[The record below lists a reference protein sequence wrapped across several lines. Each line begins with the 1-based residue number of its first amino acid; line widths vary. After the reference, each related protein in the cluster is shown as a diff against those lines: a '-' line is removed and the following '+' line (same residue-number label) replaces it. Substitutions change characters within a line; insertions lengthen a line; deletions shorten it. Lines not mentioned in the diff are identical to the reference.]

1 MLFKKDKKQSNKQTK
16 KKRKK
21 NKKPKQNKISPSCRA
36 SISPVI
42 RKQLNCLCAWY
53 FTEILHCR
61 TTLLIKLIT
70 EMMCVL

>member
-21 NKKPKQNKISPSCRA
+21 NKKNKTKQNLALSS
-36 SISPVI
+36 SLYFSVI